1 MAVAVQEDAQS
12 KLTELAREAMEA
24 FCDDISTMFEAD
36 ISCSPKQQGPAT
48 MGELKKL
55 FKKVIAVHA
64 VKAQGT
70 LDGMFHIVFD
80 QGGLFTLG
88 GIVVML
94 PEARIREE
102 AKRGT
107 EKDAK
112 VMSDAVGEVGNLL
125 VGAWDRIF
133 RESCE
138 GHIHFVKGST
148 FIGVPWEK
156 PQDSI
161 GLAEGEDL
169 DLSLYEVTVAPY
181 PPFSCAVLFP
191 KDLLT
196 AKPKPPEV
204 EEEPAEA
211 SSKDSSDEADP
222 SKPGKPEAEDNA
234 KPTAQEQP
242 QPKKT
247 KAKHKEKPGAK
258 AEVEPTAKA
267 EVDVEPAAQAEVE
280 PTTKPDV
287 EPAAQEQPQPS
298 SSQAPAVQPAVV
310 APSDTAGPAVAQAAI
325 PRGPGTTGLLDL
337 SVRQVMSTEVV
348 WVSPDESVL
357 DVLQRMQ
364 HRDVG
369 YAMVGRNGALEGIVS
384 RSNILGGISPYLR
397 PAFAKWRRPED
408 DATLTI
414 KIKWLMSRPVQTLS
428 VQATLGHAIE
438 RMQQFGGR
446 CLPVVDPAGKILG
459 IVTVFDILKV
469 LNPNKSLGKT
479 PQAPCLM
486 T

>member
-1 MAVAVQEDAQS
+1 MAAAVQEDVQA
-12 KLTELAREAMEA
+12 KLGELTREAMEA
-24 FCDDISTMFEAD
+24 FCDDLSTMFEAD
-36 ISCSPKQQGPAT
+36 ISCTPKQLGPT
-48 MGELKKL
+48 TVGGLKKL

-64 VKAQGT
+64 VKAEGA
-70 LDGMFHIVFD
+70 LDGTFHMIFD

-88 GIVVML
+88 GVVVML

-107 EKDAK
+107 EKEAK

-133 RESCE
+133 RENCE
-138 GHIHFVKGST
+138 GHKHFVKGNT

-156 PQDSI
+156 PQESI
-161 GLAEGEDL
+161 GLPEGEDL
-169 DLSLYEVTVAPY
+169 DLAFYEMTVAPY
-181 PPFSCAVLFP
+181 PAFSCAVLFP
-191 KDLLT
+191 KSLLIP
-196 AKPKPPEV
+196 KPKPPEV
-204 EEEPAEA
+204 EEEPAETLPQGPEQAEA
-211 SSKDSSDEADP
+211 SSKDSPDEAAP
-222 SKPGKPEAEDNA
+222 AQPGKGEAEDKA
-234 KPTAQEQP
+234 KPAAQEQP

-247 KAKHKEKPGAK
+247 KAKHKGKPGA
-258 AEVEPTAKA
+258 EA
-267 EVDVEPAAQAEVE
+267 EVDVEPAAQAA
-280 PTTKPDV
+280 V
-287 EPAAQEQPQPS
+287 EPAAQEQPQS
-298 SSQAPAVQPAVV
+298 SSPQAPAVEPPTV
-310 APSDTAGPAVAQAAI
+310 APSDTEGPATAPAAA
-325 PRGPGTTGLLDL
+325 PRGPAMTGLLDL
-337 SVRQVMSTEVV
+337 SVRQVMGTEVV

-364 HRDVG
+364 QHDVG
-369 YAMVGRNGALEGIVS
+369 YAMVGRSGVLEGIVS
-384 RSNILGGISPYLR
+384 RSSILGGISPYLR

-428 VQATLGHAIE
+428 AQATLGQAIE

-446 CLPVVDPAGKILG
+446 CLPVVDPTSKVLG
-459 IVTVFDILKV
+459 MVTVFDILRA

-486 T
+486 A